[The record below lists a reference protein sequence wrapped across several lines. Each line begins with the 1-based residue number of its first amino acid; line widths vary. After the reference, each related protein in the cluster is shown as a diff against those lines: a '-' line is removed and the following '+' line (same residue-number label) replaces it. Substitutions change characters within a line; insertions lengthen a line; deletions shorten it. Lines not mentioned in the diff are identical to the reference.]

1 MFGAGGSDMGTAKLA
16 GDRHAAVWLFGNV
29 AAFMAAGCGSPP
41 PIDFDALGLVP
52 AQEKLAELSLGKYSV
67 PIPITDGEEGGRA
80 RRRNRFQFDFE
91 LYALVAP
98 NQTAQIEDAWHR
110 HEGQLRDRVMRVC
123 RSVSIDDL
131 AEPELATLRARLTD
145 AVQAQLGE
153 NEIRQILI
161 TDVVSQEI

>member
-1 MFGAGGSDMGTAKLA
+1 MTAAKLSMRA
-16 GDRHAAVWLFGNV
+16 ELAVWLISWGAFGFIV
-29 AAFMAAGCGSPP
+29 VGCSSPP
-41 PIDFDALGLVP
+41 PFDFDSLGLVP
-52 AQEKLAELSLGKYSV
+52 AQEKLAEIPLGRYTV
-67 PIPITDGEEGGRA
+67 PIPAAMNQDDHEA

-110 HEGQLRDRVMRVC
+110 HEGQLRDRMMRVC